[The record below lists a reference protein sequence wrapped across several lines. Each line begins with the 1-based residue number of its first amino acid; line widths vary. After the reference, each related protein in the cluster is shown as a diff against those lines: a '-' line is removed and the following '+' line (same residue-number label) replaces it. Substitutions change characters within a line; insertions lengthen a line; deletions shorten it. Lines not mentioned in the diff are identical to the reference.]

1 MAEREMKKK
10 NQYEHLIRTMAARI
24 TNLESGAATAD
35 GGNWLHG
42 YQTSSTSATTTT
54 KTIQIDTTNNNGG
67 SSNKTLMKAS
77 MEHVQ
82 RC

>member
-54 KTIQIDTTNNNGG
+54 KTIQIDTHQLHTNIIQLREFNY
-67 SSNKTLMKAS
+67 
-77 MEHVQ
+77 
-82 RC
+82 RIF